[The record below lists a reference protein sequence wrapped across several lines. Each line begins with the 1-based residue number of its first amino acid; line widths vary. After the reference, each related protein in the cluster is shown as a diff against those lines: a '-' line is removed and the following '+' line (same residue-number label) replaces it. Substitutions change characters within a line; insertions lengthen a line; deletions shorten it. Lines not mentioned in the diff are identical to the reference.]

1 MENVFHSL
9 RPFIRLVVR
18 KAGFVLGIAF
28 VLSVIGVIFA
38 SRLTVDTDFSKLIP
52 SDTPSVQALERLRD
66 EVGGESSVDVVI
78 ESPSFEANKAFAEAL
93 IPRALELTG
102 GRRGESYLNRVD
114 YHRDTDFLQRNA
126 LYFATL
132 AELDSLETYLEDEI
146 EDARL
151 AVNPFF
157 FDIEDDFDD
166 EFDDEEVDSRA
177 SLASLDEAYRTIVGK
192 EYPISDDSTVM
203 VIRFYPSGSQ
213 TNLSFINDVYR
224 DLDKLTAEMNP
235 ASFHPDMEVVLAGRL
250 LRQLVEV
257 RAITDDVFSSFGAG
271 VFAVL
276 MVVVFYF
283 SFKAYR
289 ARVGRKFDGGVLL
302 SKMARAPVMAALIGF
317 PLLMSL
323 SWTFGLAYLIF
334 GSLNLMTSTLGL
346 VLFGLGID
354 YGIHFY
360 ARYSEERARGHSLID
375 AVEVTFASTGQAIA
389 VGALTTAAAL
399 YVLILADFRG
409 FSEFGFIAGT
419 GIIFALVSMTVVLP
433 ALLAAFETIRL
444 LNLETSLDIEGAQ
457 LDRSG
462 RYRGARGLVF
472 VSVAMVVAA
481 IIFLPRVEFEYD
493 FGRLEPTY
501 DSYNEVNQ
509 RVRQVYEGG
518 TRRNPAY
525 IVVDTPQEV
534 LAVRDALVERA
545 GSNGSTVGSIE
556 TLQDR
561 FPMNEP
567 AQEQKLERIAE
578 IRELLES
585 PFLQSEES
593 ADLNRLRRAAE
604 TTTPLGLDDV
614 PEGLRNQFVSKS
626 GELGNFVMVYPS
638 VGLSDGR
645 NSMAFAEE
653 VGTVVTADGQ
663 TYHAGSTSLVAADML
678 RLMMGEA
685 PWMVLATF
693 MVVALLMWL
702 NFGSIRWAMLAIL
715 PLVVG
720 LLWMLL
726 AMEFL
731 GLKLNFYN
739 LVVLPAVLGIGNDAG
754 VHLVHRYREEG
765 HGSIM
770 AVVRSTGEHVTVG
783 SLTTMIGFAGLML
796 SFHPG
801 LRSIGE
807 LAVVG
812 IGSTLLAALFF
823 LPALLQV
830 REDRGINDHALAG
843 AVKVSQEK
851 ATGERVSDDCEL
863 EFCRQE

>member
-1 MENVFHSL
+1 MQRIFDSL
-9 RPFIRLVVR
+9 RPFIRFVVR
-18 KAGFVLGIAF
+18 KAGWVLGIAL
-28 VLSVIGVIFA
+28 VLSLIGGFLA

-52 SDTPSVQALERLRD
+52 SSYPSVQALERLRD
-66 EVGGESSVDVVI
+66 EVGGESFVDVII
-78 ESPSFEANKAFAEAL
+78 ESSSFEANKAFAEAF
-93 IPRALELTG
+93 IPEALELTG
-102 GRRGESYLNRVD
+102 SRRSEPYLNRVD
-114 YHRDTDFLQRNA
+114 FHRDTDFLERNA
-126 LYFATL
+126 LYFATM
-132 AELDSLETYLEDEI
+132 AELDSLQEHLEDQI

-151 AVNPFF
+151 AANPFF

-166 EFDDEEVDSRA
+166 DYDEVDDSAR
-177 SLASLDEAYRTIVGK
+177 LANLDEAYRTIVGK
-192 EYPISDDSTVM
+192 EYPISDDSTTM
-203 VIRFYPSGSQ
+203 VVRFYPAGSQ

-224 DLDKLTAEMNP
+224 DLEQLAAELNP
-235 ASFHPDMEVVLAGRL
+235 ASFHPDMEIFLAGRL

-271 VFAVL
+271 VFTVL
-276 MVVVFYF
+276 LVVVLYF

-289 ARVGRKFDGGVLL
+289 ARVGRRFSGGVLL
-302 SKMARAPVMAALIGF
+302 SKMARAPVMAAIIGI

-323 SWTFGLAYLIF
+323 TWTFGLAYVLF

-360 ARYSEERARGHSLID
+360 ARYSEERARGNTLSKAI
-375 AVEVTFASTGQAIA
+375 ETTFASTGQAIA

-399 YVLILADFRG
+399 YVLVFADFRG

-419 GIIFALVSMTVVLP
+419 GIIFALISMTVVMP
-433 ALLAAFETIRL
+433 ALLTVFEHIRL

-462 RYRGARGLVF
+462 RYRFARPLVF
-472 VSVAMVVAA
+472 VSAAMVVAA
-481 IIFLPRVEFEYD
+481 IVFLPRVGFEYD
-493 FGRLEPTY
+493 FGALEPEYAQY
-501 DSYNEVNQ
+501 DAVASKGRTVHAPS
-509 RVRQVYEGG
+509 
-518 TRRNPAY
+518 RRNPAY
-525 IVVDTPQEV
+525 IVVDSPEEV
-534 LAVRDALVERA
+534 EAIRDVLVARMEANGGTIGAV
-545 GSNGSTVGSIE
+545 E

-561 FPMNEP
+561 FPMDEA
-567 AQEQKLERIAE
+567 AQQAKLDRISE
-578 IRELLES
+578 IRDLLNS
-585 PFLQSEES
+585 PFMEGEDS
-593 ADLNRLRRAAE
+593 ADLRRLRRAAE
-604 TTTPLGLDDV
+604 TTEPLAMEDV
-614 PEGLRNQFVSKS
+614 PESLRNQFVNKD

-638 VGLSDGR
+638 LGLSDGR
-645 NSMAFAEE
+645 NSMAFAAE
-653 VGTVVTADGQ
+653 VGTVVTPDGQ
-663 TYHAGSTSLVAADML
+663 VYHAGSTSLVAADML
-678 RLMMGEA
+678 RLMMDEA

-693 MVVALLMWL
+693 LVVMLLMWL
-702 NFGSIRWAMLAIL
+702 NFGSVRWAMLALL

-720 LLWMLL
+720 VLWMLL

-770 AVVRSTGEHVTVG
+770 AVIRSTGEHVTVG
-783 SLTTMIGFAGLML
+783 SMTTMIGFAGLML

-830 REDRGINDHALAG
+830 REDRGINDHEAEPLQDDAG
-843 AVKVSQEK
+843 AEGK
-851 ATGERVSDDCEL
+851 AEAEEPTPQREHAMCE
-863 EFCRQE
+863 